1 MAQPEP
7 FESVNPSYLR
17 WLRRTALGVSALIL
31 VGVFALA
38 CTYVYLVPSLP
49 TSESMHNIEM
59 AVPLRVLTGD
69 GQLIYRFGEERRIP
83 LQYDDIPPL
92 VREAVLA
99 AEDDRF
105 FEHGGVDWMGFARA
119 AFKVVVSG
127 SAVQGGS
134 TITQQAARQL
144 FLTLDKTLRRKLAEL
159 FLTWRMERD
168 FTKEQILSLYLNKI
182 YFGERAYGIAAAAE
196 IYYNTKVDELSVA
209 QVATLAGT
217 IQRPSR
223 NAVSNPKAAKARRS
237 YVLGRMLKLGYIDQ
251 ATADAAA
258 QEPVASRGYAQITD
272 VEADYVA
279 EFARQQVVDMF
290 GEQAVNA
297 GYTVYTTIQ
306 GNRQTAANF
315 AERQGLLDYDQRHG
329 YRGRLGKVDL
339 SPAPETDELDDKLED
354 FRPVKLLLPAIVT
367 KVAGN
372 SAEVYIRD
380 QGAAHIG
387 WDDMSWASKAGRA
400 APTKAEDVVKR
411 GDVVFVTS
419 EGKGKA
425 RLAQLPEAQAAL
437 VALDPK
443 DGAIVSL
450 VGGFDF
456 FTNAYN
462 RAIQAQRQPGSGFKP
477 FIYSAA
483 LDNGVTPATTFLN
496 LPPVLDEGNDT
507 EGKWRPQNDGGKIS
521 GPMRV
526 REALVNSVNN
536 VSIRL
541 LQRIGLQAAIEHA
554 ARFGFDPETMPHD
567 FTLALGTLSASPLQM
582 ATGYSVFANGGFKV
596 DPYLITRIED
606 EHGNVVF
613 EAHPKI
619 ACPACEDPLNPD
631 SNSVPEE
638 LRAPR
643 VLSAQ
648 NAWLMSDILH
658 DVATVG
664 TGRRTTQQ
672 LGRDDLAGKT
682 GTTNDARDNW
692 FNGFNCSLVASAWVG
707 FDDQR
712 SLGVSEEGS
721 STAVPLWIYFM
732 REALKGLPSCRM
744 ERPAGIIDVTID
756 QDSGRLTDAFDPN
769 GIHEYFI
776 AEPAPEAIEG
786 IAGEEGL
793 DPATSAPPT
802 PEPKPVPRPSGPP
815 IF

>member
-1 MAQPEP
+1 M
-7 FESVNPSYLR
+7 NPSYLR

-196 IYYNTKVDELSVA
+196 IYYNKKVDELSVA

-223 NAVSNPKAAKARRS
+223 NAVSNPKAAKARRG

-272 VEADYVA
+272 VDADYVA
-279 EFARQQVVDMF
+279 ELARQEVVTRF
-290 GEQAVNA
+290 GQQAVNA
-297 GYTVYTTIQ
+297 GYTVYTTIE

-315 AERQGLLDYDQRHG
+315 AVRQGLLDYDQRHG

-339 SPAPETDELDDKLED
+339 SAAPETEELDDKLEEY
-354 FRPVKLLLPAIVT
+354 RPISMLLPAIVT

-387 WDDMSWASKAGRA
+387 WDDMSWAYKVGGA
-400 APTKAEDVVKR
+400 APKKAEDVVKR
-411 GDVVFVTS
+411 GDVVYVTS

-443 DGAIVSL
+443 DGAIVSM

-456 FTNAYN
+456 FANAFN
-462 RAIQAQRQPGSGFKP
+462 RAWQARRQPGSGFKP

-483 LDNGVTPATTFLN
+483 LENGLTPATTILN
-496 LPPVLDEGNDT
+496 MPPVLDESSDT
-507 EGKWRPQNDGGKIS
+507 EVKWRPENDGGKFT

-526 REALVNSVNN
+526 REALVHSVNA
-536 VSIRL
+536 VSIRI
-541 LQRIGLQAAIEHA
+541 LQRIGINTAIQHA
-554 ARFGFDPETMPHD
+554 AKFGFDPATLPRD
-567 FTLALGTLSASPLQM
+567 FTLALGTLSATPLEM
-582 ATGYSVFANGGFKV
+582 ATAYSVFANGGFKI
-596 DPYLITRIED
+596 DPYFITRIED
-606 EHGNVVF
+606 EKGNVVF
-613 EAHPKI
+613 EAHPKVV
-619 ACPACEDPLNPD
+619 CPDCEDPLNPA
-631 SNSVPEE
+631 SNSVPTE

-643 VLSAQ
+643 VLSPQ
-648 NAWLMSDILH
+648 NAWLTTDLLH
-658 DVATVG
+658 DVATRG
-664 TGRRTTQQ
+664 TGQRTNQ
-672 LGRDDLAGKT
+672 LHRDDLAGKT
-682 GTTNDARDNW
+682 GTTDDARDNW
-692 FNGFNCSLVASAWVG
+692 FNGFNCSLVATAWVG

-732 REALKGLPSCRM
+732 REALKNLPSCRM
-744 ERPAGIIDVTID
+744 ERPDGLIDVMVNE
-756 QDSGRLTDAFDPN
+756 DSGELTDASDPHA
-769 GIHEYFI
+769 IPEIFI
-776 AEPAPEAIEG
+776 AEPRPEDIES
-786 IAGEEGL
+786 IAGEEEL
-793 DPATSAPPT
+793 DAGTSAQPIPQ
-802 PEPKPVPRPSGPP
+802 PKPVPRPSGPP
-815 IF
+815 LF